1 ARVDLP
7 KRHDWPAIIPAR
19 EQHVELVAAERPNL
33 TRPQGSGLRMPRETK
48 DIAMT
53 VGVDF
58 RLRTGAADE
67 WIVRRNAAIVAQPQH
82 LADVTAE
89 ILGTHSETP
98 IVADDVSVAVADSY
112 IHHAV
117 GAELA
122 AACNRTARFPG
133 VGYENVAQIGECR
146 AVEAP
151 PREGQRGALLAF
163 FLVRK
168 IDKAVLH

>member
-1 ARVDLP
+1 
-7 KRHDWPAIIPAR
+7 
-19 EQHVELVAAERPNL
+19 
-33 TRPQGSGLRMPRETK
+33 MPREAK
-48 DIAMT
+48 DIAMAI
-53 VGVDF
+53 GVDF

-89 ILGTHSETP
+89 ILGAHPETP
-98 IVADDVSVAVADSY
+98 IVADDVSVAVADSH

-133 VGYENVAQIGECR
+133 VGHEYVAEIGEYR
-146 AVEAP
+146 AVETP
-151 PREGQRGALLAF
+151 PREGQRRAPLAF

-168 IDKAVLH
+168 IDQVVLHEFRMHENGVEGAGVHSSVRHARDRFWIQDAIADYP